1 MRRLL
6 TPPIAE
12 RLALL
17 LLVVLSLLAFLL
29 APPIAQPQQYHG
41 LADQRALT
49 LSGFVLPN
57 AADVL
62 TSFLFTVVGGAG
74 LLHTHRA
81 RSVQRRALALFFAAL
96 VLTGFG
102 SAWYHLSPN
111 DQSLVWDRLPMTAAF
126 AGAVG
131 AVAAE
136 RRGPQAG
143 IRWLLGWLLLGLV
156 SIAVWVTTGD
166 LRLYGLAQFG
176 GFAVLLLWLRLPAV
190 AGAVRLPWG
199 LLLGAYAVA
208 KGFEMLDREVWV
220 VTGGMVAGHALKHVV
235 VALGVV
241 PLVWALSR
249 RLDLVGHGS
258 SVRDAHKR

>member
-1 MRRLL
+1 MRRLF

-17 LLVVLSLLAFLL
+17 LLVVLSALAFLL
-29 APPIAQPQQYHG
+29 APPIAQPQQYHS
-41 LADQRALT
+41 LADPRALNIGAFT
-49 LSGFVLPN
+49 VRN

-62 TSFLFTVVGGAG
+62 TSTLFTLVGGAG

-81 RSVQRRALALFFAAL
+81 RSVQRHALALFFAAL

-111 DQSLVWDRLPMTAAF
+111 DQSLVWDRLPMTIAF

-143 IRWLLGWLLLGLV
+143 VRWLLGWLVLGLA

-190 AGAVRLPWG
+190 RGTVRLPWG

-208 KGFEMLDREVWV
+208 KGFEMMDREVWV
-220 VTGGMVAGHALKHVV
+220 ATGGLVAGHALKHVV
-235 VALGVV
+235 VAAGVV
-241 PLVWALSR
+241 PLVSR
-249 RLDLVGHGS
+249 LRH
-258 SVRDAHKR
+258 RRE

>member
-1 MRRLL
+1 M
-6 TPPIAE
+6 TPVAE

-17 LLVVLSLLAFLL
+17 LLVILAALAFLL

-41 LADQRALT
+41 LADQRALHFG
-49 LSGFVLPN
+49 GFVIPN

-62 TSFLFTVVGGAG
+62 TSALFTLVGGAG
-74 LLHTHRA
+74 LLHAHRA
-81 RSVQRRALALFFAAL
+81 GSVQRQALAVFFAAL

-102 SAWYHLSPN
+102 SAWYHLSPS
-111 DQSLVWDRLPMTAAF
+111 DQSLVWDRLPMTATF
-126 AGAVG
+126 AGAVA

-136 RRGPQAG
+136 RRGPRAG
-143 IRWLLGWLLLGLV
+143 IRWLLGWLVLGFT

-166 LRLYGLAQFG
+166 LRLYGIAQFG
-176 GFAVLLLWLRLPAV
+176 GIAVLLLWLRLPAV

-199 LLLGAYAVA
+199 LLLGAYALA

-220 VTGGMVAGHALKHVV
+220 VSGGVVAGHALKHVV
-235 VALGVV
+235 VALGAV

-249 RLDLVGHGS
+249 GLHPV
-258 SVRDAHKR
+258 